1 MRLIIFEDKNVL
13 YLEPITLSRPMFDI
27 RFGKETLLSRFEK
40 INHQNRISLW
50 VRSEL
55 KSLTRERFPDYKVN
69 QLLNE
74 DALWLNSRVLW
85 KKNQIEQIISK
96 PSKRYTKQN
105 TLLAAFLNPK
115 EVRDWLRNSNP
126 YDVTKFPNVEE
137 GRELNVKIFDYL
149 WDILDFIPFSID
161 EIKKKSIS
169 IVNYDKVHIDKSS
182 GPVFIENSA
191 LVEPFTILRGPVY
204 IGHNVIIK
212 SHSSITNSVIGP
224 GCKVAG
230 EVSNS
235 IFQSNTNKAHYGY
248 IGNSFIGEW
257 VNLGA
262 GTTTSNLK
270 NNYKNISVMINGKLI
285 RSGKLFLGS
294 LIGDHTKTG
303 ISTKMNTGTKIG
315 IGCNIVSSQFP
326 SRNVSSFTEILNNKP
341 VKMDFKK
348 FVKTAEIVKLRRNGF
363 FTEQEK
369 KYFNYIYKN
378 L

>member
-13 YLEPITLSRPMFDI
+13 NLEPITISRPVFDI

-40 INHQNRISLW
+40 INHQNHISLW

-55 KSLTRERFPDYKVN
+55 KYLTRERFPDYNVN
-69 QLLNE
+69 QFLNE
-74 DALWLNSRVLW
+74 DTLWLNGRVLW
-85 KKNQIEQIISK
+85 KKNQIKQIISQ
-96 PSKRYTKQN
+96 PSKRFTKQN

-115 EVRDWLRNSNP
+115 EVKDWLRNSNP

-137 GRELNVKIFDYL
+137 GKKLNVEILNYL
-149 WDILDFIPFSID
+149 WDIIDFISFSVD
-161 EIKKKSIS
+161 EIKKNFTDK
-169 IVNYDKVHIDKSS
+169 VNYDKVHIDIDK

-191 LVEPFTILRGPVY
+191 FVEPFTILRGPIY
-204 IGHNVIIK
+204 IGHNTIIK
-212 SHSSITNSVIGP
+212 SHSSITNSIIGP
-224 GCKVAG
+224 GCKIAG
-230 EVSNS
+230 EISNS

-270 NNYKNISVMINGKLI
+270 NNYKNISVMINGQLI

-294 LIGDHTKTG
+294 LIGDHTKTAIG
-303 ISTKMNTGTKIG
+303 TKLNTGTKIG
-315 IGCNIVSSQFP
+315 TGCNIVSSQFP
-326 SRNVSSFTEILNNKP
+326 SRNVLSFTEILNNNQ

-348 FVKTAEIVKLRRNGF
+348 IC
-363 FTEQEK
+363 
-369 KYFNYIYKN
+369 
-378 L
+378 

>member
-1 MRLIIFEDKNVL
+1 MRLIIFEDKKVL
-13 YLEPITLSRPMFDI
+13 NLEPITISRPMFDI

-55 KSLTRERFPDYKVN
+55 KSLTRERFPGYEVN
-69 QLLNE
+69 QLLTE
-74 DALWLNSRVLW
+74 DVVWLNSRVLW
-85 KKNQIEQIISK
+85 KKNHIEQIISK

-137 GRELNVKIFDYL
+137 GRKLNVKIFDYL
-149 WDILDFIPFSID
+149 WDILDFIPPSVD
-161 EIKKKSIS
+161 EIKRKSIK
-169 IVNYDKVHIDKSS
+169 IANYDKVHIDKSNGS
-182 GPVFIENSA
+182 VFIEKSA
-191 LVEPFTILRGPVY
+191 FVEPFTILRGPIY
-204 IGHNVIIK
+204 IGHNTIIK

-224 GCKVAG
+224 GCKIAG

-294 LIGDHTKTG
+294 LIGDHTKTAIG
-303 ISTKMNTGTKIG
+303 TKMNTGTKIG
-315 IGCNIVSSQFP
+315 TGCNIVSCQFP

-341 VKMDFKK
+341 VKMNFKK

-363 FTEQEK
+363 FTEKEK
-369 KYFNYIYKN
+369 KYYNYIYKN